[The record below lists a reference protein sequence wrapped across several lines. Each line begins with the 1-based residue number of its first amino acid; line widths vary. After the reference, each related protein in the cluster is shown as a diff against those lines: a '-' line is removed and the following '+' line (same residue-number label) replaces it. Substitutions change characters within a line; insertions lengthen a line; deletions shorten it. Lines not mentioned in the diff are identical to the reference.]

1 MVIQWYGEG
10 CFKISAGPL
19 TIMTDP
25 NEKESGLAKPKF
37 KADIIVK
44 TKLNP
49 PAPNKGI
56 ERDESEET
64 HEILGPGD
72 YEVKGVPITGWAL
85 KNSSSNGTLKT
96 VYKLRF
102 DDMSLGF
109 LGEISNFAD
118 PSIIEEIGDIDILF
132 VPAGNGGLLE
142 TKEAAKIVRQIEPR
156 LLIPTHFKVKDLKR
170 KADGPEAFL
179 KELGMSAQAQDKLTI
194 KRKDLSEKMQV
205 ALLKI

>member
-1 MVIQWYGEG
+1 MTIQWYGEG

-25 NEKESGLAKPKF
+25 NEKESGLLKAKF
-37 KADIIVK
+37 KADIIIK

-49 PAPNKGI
+49 PAEG
-56 ERDESEET
+56 EHLMREESEET

-72 YEVKGVPITGWAL
+72 YEVKGVPISGWAL

-96 VYKLRF
+96 VYKVRF
-102 DDMSLGF
+102 DDMTLGF

-118 PSIIEEIGDIDILF
+118 PSIIEELGDVDILF

-142 TKEAAKIVRQIEPR
+142 SKEAAKIVRQIEPR

-179 KELGMSAQAQDKLTI
+179 KELGMKTEPVDKLTI